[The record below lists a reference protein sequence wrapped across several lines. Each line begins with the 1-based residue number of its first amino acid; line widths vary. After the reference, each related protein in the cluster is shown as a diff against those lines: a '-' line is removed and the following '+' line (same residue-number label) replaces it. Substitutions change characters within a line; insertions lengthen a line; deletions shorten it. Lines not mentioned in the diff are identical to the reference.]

1 MTFDSGH
8 GWSAQSAHR
17 GTRLKEEIVGPL
29 VCECDEP
36 KVDAGICFW
45 CGLKAREPKK

>member
-1 MTFDSGH
+1 MAFASGN
-8 GWSAQSAHR
+8 GWAGVSAHR
-17 GTRLKEEIVGPL
+17 GSRLKEEIVGPL

-36 KVDAGICFW
+36 KVDAGLCFW